1 MSGCGVQSEL
11 LAFPTEHEGLLMYV
25 GLHLQRYLLV
35 WVNLIR
41 VTAGAPAVGPVVV
54 ARGKD
59 CTFVPRL

>member
-1 MSGCGVQSEL
+1 MSRWGAQSEL
-11 LAFPTEHEGLLMYV
+11 LAFPTEHEGYV

-41 VTAGAPAVGPVVV
+41 VTAGAAAVGPVVV

-59 CTFVPRL
+59 CTFVPWL